1 MAGIFSASG
10 ENAMV
15 LSPSPEVE
23 PSAAW
28 VVAGAAGGQQG
39 EAAGGEADEGRSAAL
54 GGCLHAVSPDLEAP
68 GRRLGLITGNT

>member
-28 VVAGAAGGQQG
+28 VSPEPQAASRARLPAVRPTR
-39 EAAGGEADEGRSAAL
+39 AARLRLEGVFMRCLLISRRPVAAL
-54 GGCLHAVSPDLEAP
+54 G
-68 GRRLGLITGNT
+68 